1 MLLIFSRYRG
11 LLLSLIYNRSKL
23 RASLLAHAKSSH
35 SDISVPSPF
44 KLTISYR
51 AVKVKLFEQ
60 LFTRIIRRL
69 YQM

>member
-35 SDISVPSPF
+35 SDISVPSLF
-44 KLTISYR
+44 KTISYR
-51 AVKVKLFEQ
+51 AIKVKLFEQ